1 MAGSVMEAKANVY
14 SFVVY
19 NIYSKITNTLDV
31 YIKRIISYFSD
42 NPMSG
47 CERMRASASQTRICA
62 SESSKDFLCSYEQRA
77 SRARPFVLRAS
88 RARDVRVE
96 RSLCSTRCQP
106 WFFLNIINIQFFFK

>member
-1 MAGSVMEAKANVY
+1 MTGSVMEQVKMNVC
-14 SFVVY
+14 FFIVY
-19 NIYSKITNTLDV
+19 NIYSKITNMLDV

-77 SRARPFVLRAS
+77 SRARPFVLRAR
-88 RARDVRVE
+88 RARDVGVE
-96 RSLCSTRCQP
+96 RRLCSTRRSLARLVANP
-106 WFFLNIINIQFFFK
+106 DSFSF